1 MSLKPFLYPYLL
13 FLVIAQISPQ
23 NNYTLLTLTQN
34 SSNIDPLL
42 SRAASC
48 ILEAHP

>member
-1 MSLKPFLYPYLL
+1 MSLKLFLYPYLL

-23 NNYTLLTLTQN
+23 NITTLLTLTDN
-34 SSNIDPLL
+34 SSNYNSLL

-48 ILEAHP
+48 IL